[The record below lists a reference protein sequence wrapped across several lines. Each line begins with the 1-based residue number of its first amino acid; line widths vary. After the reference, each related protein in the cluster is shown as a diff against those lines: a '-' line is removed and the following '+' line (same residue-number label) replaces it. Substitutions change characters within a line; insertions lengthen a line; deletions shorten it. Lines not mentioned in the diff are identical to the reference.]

1 MSDTTI
7 EELKAKVDKL
17 EYTEIK
23 NIKEDIGQ
31 IKIDLNT
38 NNLLTQQSIDANNK
52 LSNVIDTMR
61 DTMIEMGQSLKDSNR
76 ISSELTDNVS
86 NLSDKV
92 NKVENKLEEK
102 IKNIDDKSKIDILYW
117 MKNNWFGI
125 VGIGGMLYT
134 VISNFAK

>member
-1 MSDTTI
+1 MQRICLYRKDYINLHICKYLILRRIRFVSDTTI

-61 DTMIEMGQSLKDSNR
+61 GKKQ
-76 ISSELTDNVS
+76 
-86 NLSDKV
+86 
-92 NKVENKLEEK
+92 
-102 IKNIDDKSKIDILYW
+102 
-117 MKNNWFGI
+117 
-125 VGIGGMLYT
+125 
-134 VISNFAK
+134 

>member
-102 IKNIDDKSKIDILYW
+102 KKNIDEKRKIDILCW

>member
-31 IKIDLNT
+31 IKIDLST

-61 DTMIEMGQSLKDSNR
+61 DTMIEMGQSLYD
-76 ISSELTDNVS
+76 
-86 NLSDKV
+86 
-92 NKVENKLEEK
+92 
-102 IKNIDDKSKIDILYW
+102 IDILSNS
-117 MKNNWFGI
+117 MSFGSAFI
-125 VGIGGMLYT
+125 IYCIRL
-134 VISNFAK
+134 NL